1 MKSATC
7 MIKMHLSS
15 RGGDCTGNKE
25 QKGSRESL
33 KHSSDEKRCIN
44 YTYFLG
50 HVTCGKVSAGSEF
63 QFTNM
68 EFPFM
73 YSMKLIQENNI

>member
-1 MKSATC
+1 MPVVNAYTNLVFKHRVLLT
-7 MIKMHLSS
+7 
-15 RGGDCTGNKE
+15 RGK
-25 QKGSRESL
+25 RRVL
-33 KHSSDEKRCIN
+33 KHSSHEKRCIN

>member
-1 MKSATC
+1 
-7 MIKMHLSS
+7 MHLSS

-50 HVTCGKVSAGSEF
+50 HVTCGEMSAGPEF
-63 QFTNM
+63 EFTNY
-68 EFPFM
+68 FRC
-73 YSMKLIQENNI
+73 KKVENHAPNQTQFCTLFAHLD